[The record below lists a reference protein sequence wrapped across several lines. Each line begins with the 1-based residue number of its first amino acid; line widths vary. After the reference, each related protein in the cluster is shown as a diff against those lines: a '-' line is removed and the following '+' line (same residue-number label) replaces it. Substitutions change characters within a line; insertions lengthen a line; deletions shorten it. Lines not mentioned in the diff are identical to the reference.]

1 LIAHARA
8 YMRVLRSLRIGGAYA
23 YAPVLPFVEALLPA
37 SEYRRDRITLPSE
50 LIIPSLLVAREA
62 TRIDLGRATVVRRTA

>member
-1 LIAHARA
+1 
-8 YMRVLRSLRIGGAYA
+8 MRVLRSLRIGGAYA